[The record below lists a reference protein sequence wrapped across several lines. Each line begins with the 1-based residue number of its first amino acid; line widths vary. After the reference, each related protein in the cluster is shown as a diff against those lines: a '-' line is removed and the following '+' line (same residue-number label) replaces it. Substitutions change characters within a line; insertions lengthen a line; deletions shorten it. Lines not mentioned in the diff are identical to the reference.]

1 MKYGQP
7 TANKIVRVVF
17 ESSCK
22 VGRIELLLSLAAGA
36 QSNFFREGALT
47 TRRFLG
53 SLLIPRWSD
62 RRFERSLGV
71 NYLAILAGFCLL
83 APQAMLSQEKATAG
97 VINAPVETNIPAA
110 PDVVMTKPL
119 PTKQQVESELAV
131 MTMIPDG
138 DYRLFSATVRCKAWT
153 VGVEYDRHSWGHLL
167 KSQVDYVVEVIPIV
181 ILSQPAVSDFWGNA
195 KSPNQELVPGFAV
208 SPFGFRFL
216 WRSNR
221 AIRPYMT
228 GKLGAIVFAK
238 KAFSQKA
245 SYTNFNIQVDSGFLF
260 KMSER
265 VDLRVEPFVFFHV
278 SNGYLAAS
286 NPGMDELST
295 RIGINYH
302 LGKQGR

>member
-1 MKYGQP
+1 M
-7 TANKIVRVVF
+7 
-17 ESSCK
+17 
-22 VGRIELLLSLAAGA
+22 
-36 QSNFFREGALT
+36 T
-47 TRRFLG
+47 TRRFLE

-97 VINAPVETNIPAA
+97 VTNAPLETNIPAA

-181 ILSQPAVSDFWGNA
+181 ILSGGMQPIIRALLDALLG
-195 KSPNQELVPGFAV
+195 PG
-208 SPFGFRFL
+208 
-216 WRSNR
+216 WD
-221 AIRPYMT
+221 
-228 GKLGAIVFAK
+228 
-238 KAFSQKA
+238 
-245 SYTNFNIQVDSGFLF
+245 IQI
-260 KMSER
+260 
-265 VDLRVEPFVFFHV
+265 V
-278 SNGYLAAS
+278 SNEVGPRDGKTI
-286 NPGMDELST
+286 NEKGGW
-295 RIGINYH
+295 RIEFH
-302 LGKQGR
+302 DDR